1 MAATVCATLTFKSSC
16 EASEEAMLSAL
27 IGPYG
32 LTIAHKGAD
41 VSFHV
46 YMKSPTPPRAI
57 RAIPIVPLPSHAD
70 IEIDMMQTP
79 SRDEHAQNVRNS
91 LMSLQFVLDLHHFDD
106 RSVPFVG
113 AAVPPL
119 LNALET
125 KFLYVLC
132 LRTAKCNPDDVPS
145 DIRPFLSKAIQ
156 THELM
161 VHSNLAAQDVKRLDD
176 FLAHVCR
183 GSNMN
188 DNPRGRSRLDRCAK
202 EAHGRIL
209 RMGVATMLQ
218 LHDADADL
226 FKGESLFT
234 RQERQAHAILAY
246 RQIVEALDSVER
258 VAQMT
263 RAVVLCIMQG
273 TWGVGVAVDV
283 RTCTP
288 PSDGP
293 VVAPCSVVAPRL
305 GADEYE
311 NVIAYASERLTQQLQ
326 FQRRAIEAEVQVKRL
341 ECRLREDADLQSKLD
356 RMERELEDA
365 RRDLKAKKVNHHRLK
380 SQLRAARSGPTSPTP
395 TTRSVDED
403 PPSEELAALGALVTG
418 LREEVADLKAR
429 LEEQDRTFRDRV
441 REDES
446 KQACLAAR
454 LEESH
459 RDAEQQ
465 KARHAE
471 EMAYLES
478 ERDEWRRKA
487 TAYDTERENATREC
501 RTARRCHGHT
511 KEMNRMLDA
520 MLLSI
525 SAELRNAD
533 DQYARNDAMLRTIG
547 QTIAPPASCARAPS
561 ASMA

>member
-1 MAATVCATLTFKSSC
+1 MGGSQHPRLRTHRTSVRPTSVPV
-16 EASEEAMLSAL
+16 SAL
-27 IGPYG
+27 K
-32 LTIAHKGAD
+32 A
-41 VSFHV
+41 
-46 YMKSPTPPRAI
+46 R
-57 RAIPIVPLPSHAD
+57 PL
-70 IEIDMMQTP
+70 
-79 SRDEHAQNVRNS
+79 SRNGGD
-91 LMSLQFVLDLHHFDD
+91 
-106 RSVPFVG
+106 G

-218 LHDADADL
+218 LHDADANL

-305 GADEYE
+305 GALV
-311 NVIAYASERLTQQLQ
+311 VISLALLLLTT
-326 FQRRAIEAEVQVKRL
+326 AV
-341 ECRLREDADLQSKLD
+341 
-356 RMERELEDA
+356 
-365 RRDLKAKKVNHHRLK
+365 HRYLA
-380 SQLRAARSGPTSPTP
+380 LGPLAAATAARQCGYQ
-395 TTRSVDED
+395 RGELHIHVV
-403 PPSEELAALGALVTG
+403 EEHRVVANSWLRRGAAL
-418 LREEVADLKAR
+418 
-429 LEEQDRTFRDRV
+429 
-441 REDES
+441 
-446 KQACLAAR
+446 
-454 LEESH
+454 
-459 RDAEQQ
+459 
-465 KARHAE
+465 
-471 EMAYLES
+471 
-478 ERDEWRRKA
+478 ERR
-487 TAYDTERENATREC
+487 
-501 RTARRCHGHT
+501 
-511 KEMNRMLDA
+511 
-520 MLLSI
+520 
-525 SAELRNAD
+525 
-533 DQYARNDAMLRTIG
+533 
-547 QTIAPPASCARAPS
+547 
-561 ASMA
+561 